1 MGAASGEGPG
11 WDRAG
16 AGSGEGPRGRRG
28 AAQRLA
34 LVTSRPLTDLKKG
47 AYFTGT
53 AELSDNS
60 DTSSSSTMLSRV
72 STRSGKA
79 LSRSALRSTAS
90 RVVVKDV
97 RRSFVQPS
105 GADRASV
112 VDVPSSYQEDTAFAP
127 RVGELS
133 SYHRIVSEAL
143 MRLRRHVWLQARGNS
158 SRGRRF

>member
-1 MGAASGEGPG
+1 MSRGITDGCRIGEGS
-11 WDRAG
+11 AG
-16 AGSGEGPRGRRG
+16 TGSGGGPRRRRG
-28 AAQRLA
+28 ATRRLG
-34 LVTSRPLTDLKKG
+34 LVTGRPLTDRRG

-79 LSRSALRSTAS
+79 LSRSALRSVAF
-90 RVVVKDV
+90 KDV

-127 RVGELS
+127 RVGELAGR
-133 SYHRIVSEAL
+133 YRTVLGMLI
-143 MRLRRHVWLQARGNS
+143 RTRRHVWLQTRGNPP
-158 SRGRRF
+158 RRRRL